1 MAEKKQRR
9 LTAKTKFEI
18 YLRTRGENA
27 PVGEILREYGLHLS
41 DLKEIEDLVEA
52 GAISRLK
59 TKQAKTKDQDEITP
73 EEYVELQKELLR
85 KEKALAEM
93 SVEYLLLK
101 KKTNRVEWFSK
112 THTNIWTTAD
122 GAT

>member
-18 YLRTRGENA
+18 YLRTRDENA

-41 DLKEIEDLVEA
+41 DLKEIEELVEA

-59 TKQAKTKDQDEITP
+59 TKQSKIKSDNEVSSEDV
-73 EEYVELQKELLR
+73 EELRKELAR
-85 KEKALAEM
+85 KEKALTEM
-93 SVEYLLLK
+93 SDEYLLLK
-101 KKTNRVEWFSK
+101 KKDN
-112 THTNIWTTAD
+112 
-122 GAT
+122 

>member
-59 TKQAKTKDQDEITP
+59 TKQAKTKDRDEITP

-101 KKTNRVEWFSK
+101 KKDK
-112 THTNIWTTAD
+112 
-122 GAT
+122 

>member
-1 MAEKKQRR
+1 MSPNGKLILRSVKIMTEKKRRR

-18 YLRTRGENA
+18 YLKTRGENA
-27 PVGEILREYGLHLS
+27 PIGEILREYGIHLS

-52 GAISRLK
+52 GAINRLK
-59 TKQAKTKDQDEITP
+59 TKQVKINGHADTSP
-73 EEYVELQKELLR
+73 EEVEELKKELAR

-101 KKTNRVEWFSK
+101 KKDK
-112 THTNIWTTAD
+112 
-122 GAT
+122 

>member
-18 YLRTRGENA
+18 YLRTRG
-27 PVGEILREYGLHLS
+27 EYGLHLS

-59 TKQAKTKDQDEITP
+59 TKQSKTKDQDEVTP
-73 EEYVELQKELLR
+73 EEYVELQK
-85 KEKALAEM
+85 
-93 SVEYLLLK
+93 
-101 KKTNRVEWFSK
+101 
-112 THTNIWTTAD
+112 
-122 GAT
+122 